1 MLDGNLRQESWPPR
15 LSSEAVSVLWDLLRE
30 APQVAQA
37 LLELLLGEVDGAGL
51 RGWPLQEALVDLIRK
66 ALRTLQG

>member
-15 LSSEAVSVLWDLLRE
+15 LSSEAVSVRWDLLRE

-51 RGWPLQEALVDLIRK
+51 
-66 ALRTLQG
+66 